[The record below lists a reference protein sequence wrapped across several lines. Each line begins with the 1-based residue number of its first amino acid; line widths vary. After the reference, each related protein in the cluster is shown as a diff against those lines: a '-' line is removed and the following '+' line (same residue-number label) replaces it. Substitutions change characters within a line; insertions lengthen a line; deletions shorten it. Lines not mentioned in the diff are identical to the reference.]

1 MNKIQKSFT
10 WAFGVISVV
19 LTFVPEELFGW
30 CPGLIN
36 ISKGIIMA
44 WKSCP
49 ITSEELSAVFGRVI
63 FFSCIV
69 FISVMFSCLH
79 SLFRKKICII
89 GRNYCIQVEYG
100 DLLKQN
106 GWKVISFDECFT
118 TTVGSAPA
126 DIKSASI
133 CGQYLT
139 HNPITNMQQMITNA
153 GLSPERER
161 SKYKNQIR
169 YKSGS
174 LIPRNE
180 YLLMAFARLDKD
192 GKGYFASRNE
202 YLQVLST
209 FWSELDKYYAQR
221 DVCISV
227 LGAGITRI
235 GDVTPTQQELVDM
248 IIYSYKLSPYKI
260 KSKIR
265 IICYKNK
272 EFSLDR
278 VCETL

>member
-1 MNKIQKSFT
+1 MSKLQKSCT
-10 WAFGVISVV
+10 WAFGVISTV
-19 LTFVPEELFGW
+19 LTFVPEELFGR
-30 CPGLIN
+30 CPRLIN
-36 ISKGIIMA
+36 ISKIIIMV

-49 ITSEELSAVFGRVI
+49 FTSEELSAVFGRAI
-63 FFSCIV
+63 FFVCIV
-69 FISVMFSCLH
+69 FISVMFNYLY
-79 SLFRKKICII
+79 SLFRKKICIS

-100 DLLKQN
+100 DLLKQS

-118 TTVGSAPA
+118 TTVGSSPA
-126 DIKSASI
+126 DIKSSSI

-139 HNPITNMQQMITNA
+139 HYPITNMQQLITSA
-153 GLSPERER
+153 GLSPEKER
-161 SKYKNQIR
+161 SEYKNKIR
-169 YKSGS
+169 YKSGL
-174 LIPRNE
+174 LIPNDD

-192 GKGYFASRNE
+192 GKGYFVSRDE
-202 YLQVLST
+202 YLQVLSV
-209 FWSELDKYYAQR
+209 FWSEVDKYYAQR

-265 IICYKNK
+265 IICCKNK